1 MQRHFV
7 LIHKDLNPVPQ
18 VGKLRQIPWTIAG
31 SVNEINC
38 IVAESLFWTRL
49 LKVSAFQISSNT
61 LAPILRL
68 GRREQ
73 NQVKSPHSFTAS
85 CYSILVRSPNHLSP
99 CMMLFLCPKYIS
111 CAGCSKFE
119 FPWFDFSKG
128 PFLVSFFFFPCF
140 CLFLSTIR
148 AQIIRTVGIVNG
160 YTMEVVVAQLA
171 EQ

>member
-73 NQVKSPHSFTAS
+73 NQVKSPHSFTAN
-85 CYSILVRSPNHLSP
+85 CYSILVRSPNHHAIPVPHL
-99 CMMLFLCPKYIS
+99 KI
-111 CAGCSKFE
+111 
-119 FPWFDFSKG
+119 
-128 PFLVSFFFFPCF
+128 
-140 CLFLSTIR
+140 
-148 AQIIRTVGIVNG
+148 
-160 YTMEVVVAQLA
+160 
-171 EQ
+171 